1 MYQSELKIKCGTLQ
15 NLITAVCMFN
25 GYKKRTQSS
34 LSALEA
40 HNSPN
45 THKLI
50 GAHIAV
56 VRTYEWPFSLAM
68 FDRSCGSSELLN

>member
-1 MYQSELKIKCGTLQ
+1 
-15 NLITAVCMFN
+15 MFN

-56 VRTYEWPFSLAM
+56 VRTYEWPFSLVVFA
-68 FDRSCGSSELLN
+68 RSCGFKGTLN